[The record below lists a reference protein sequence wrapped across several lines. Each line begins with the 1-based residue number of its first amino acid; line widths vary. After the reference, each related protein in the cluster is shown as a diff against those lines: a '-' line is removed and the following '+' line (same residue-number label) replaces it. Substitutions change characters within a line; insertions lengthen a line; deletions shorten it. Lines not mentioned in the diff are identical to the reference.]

1 MSKTK
6 LKPFIQL
13 SYVLMKEVKTQIE
26 LQIVQIQMPR
36 ICRNPLNPQFES

>member
-26 LQIVQIQMPR
+26 LLIIQIQMPSS
-36 ICRNPLNPQFES
+36 CRNPLNPQFES